1 MTDVTVGVIG
11 AGLMGQ
17 ELASSIGRWM
27 ALTDASFAPR
37 ITAVCDLSSE
47 RRRWFE
53 RLGTIEVST
62 EDYRQVLSSDVDVVY
77 IAVPH
82 DLHEQIYTATARA
95 GKAFLGEKPFGF
107 DLEATQAI
115 VSAIDES
122 GVFARC
128 SSEIPFFPGAQEAV
142 RAVMQGELGTIL
154 DARFAFLHS
163 SDLDRSKPISWKR
176 RVETC
181 GPGGVMTDLGMHV
194 FHVPLRLGWGIEV
207 LAAHLQNIVHE
218 RPDGEGGVAE
228 CDTIDNATI
237 FAEGT
242 AGDSQFPIVFETK
255 RIAPGETN
263 TWVMTIVGTE
273 GGVSFSTKYPKS
285 FRRFEM
291 RAGRQVWSVE
301 DLGSVSAH
309 PSITGAIFE
318 FGFADAVQQM
328 WASFFAE
335 MADDLAGRY
344 ACATPSEALEAQRVV
359 DDALRVGIRR

>member
-1 MTDVTVGVIG
+1 MKDIKVGVIG

-27 ALTDASFAPR
+27 ALTDATCVPR

-53 RLGTIEVST
+53 RLATVEISTADYQEV
-62 EDYRQVLSSDVDVVY
+62 LNSDVDVVY
-77 IAVPH
+77 VAVPH
-82 DLHEQIYTATARA
+82 DVHQEIYMATAQA

-107 DLEATQAI
+107 DLEATTAI
-115 VSAIDES
+115 VSAIDEF

-128 SSEIPFFPGAQEAV
+128 SSEMPFFPGAQEAIQ
-142 RAVMQGELGTIL
+142 AVMEGELGTVL
-154 DARFAFLHS
+154 DATFAFLHS
-163 SDLDRSKPISWKR
+163 SDLNRSKPISWKR

-181 GPGGVMTDLGMHV
+181 GPGGVMADLGMHV
-194 FHVPLRLGWGIEV
+194 FHVPLRLGWGVEV
-207 LAAHLQNIVHE
+207 LAAHLQDIIHE
-218 RPDGEGGVAE
+218 RPDGRGGVVR

-237 FAEGT
+237 LAEGT
-242 AGDSQFPIVFETK
+242 VGDSRFPIVFETK

-263 TWVMTIVGTE
+263 TWLIRIIGTE

-285 FRRFEM
+285 LQRFGM

-301 DLGSVSAH
+301 DLGSASTH
-309 PSITGAIFE
+309 PTITGAPFE
-318 FGFADAVQQM
+318 FGFADAIQQM

-335 MADDLAGRY
+335 LVDDLAGRFG
-344 ACATPSEALEAQRVV
+344 CATPTEALAAQHLI
-359 DDALRVGIRR
+359 DDALRVGVRR